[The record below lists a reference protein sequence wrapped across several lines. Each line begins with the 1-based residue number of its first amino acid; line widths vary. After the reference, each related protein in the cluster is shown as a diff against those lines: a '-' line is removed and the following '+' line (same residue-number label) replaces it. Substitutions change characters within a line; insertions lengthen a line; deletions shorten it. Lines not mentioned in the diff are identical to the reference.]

1 MLSRTPRLLVEPKFQ
16 GGAAKADPFS
26 GRSWDTP
33 AAFKSSPCSLQE
45 HPPSSSPSGGTIPG
59 HSVAAA
65 SLGAQLGRTCQGDTS
80 KRLPGGVG
88 RGWSQPGVGPD
99 PTFSQGMRV
108 VALIYPGSGMG
119 MAWEGQG
126 DQGGEMVLP
135 LHDNISAEPR
145 LCSWFPG
152 GFSLPGQPETKT
164 PPVLLCKTEKQTQII

>member
-33 AAFKSSPCSLQE
+33 AAFKSSPCSLRE
-45 HPPSSSPSGGTIPG
+45 HPLPPARVGAQFLVTVWLQPPWG
-59 HSVAAA
+59 HSWDGPARVRPAKGCR
-65 SLGAQLGRTCQGDTS
+65 GAW
-80 KRLPGGVG
+80 GGA
-88 RGWSQPGVGPD
+88 GVDPD

-108 VALIYPGSGMG
+108 VPLIYPGSGMG

-135 LHDNISAEPR
+135 LRDNISAEPR
-145 LCSWFPG
+145 LAIVMVPRRVFLAWSTRN
-152 GFSLPGQPETKT
+152 QN
-164 PPVLLCKTEKQTQII
+164 PPVLLCKTEK